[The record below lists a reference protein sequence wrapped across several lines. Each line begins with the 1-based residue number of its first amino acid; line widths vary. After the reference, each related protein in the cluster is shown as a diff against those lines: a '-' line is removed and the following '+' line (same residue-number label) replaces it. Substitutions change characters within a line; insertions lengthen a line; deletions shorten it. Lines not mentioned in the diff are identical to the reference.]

1 MSKKTTLLPKT
12 SKSSDQ
18 ATHELETSLQT
29 LSDKDSKLTQRIEEL
44 SANTKTAFDKVA
56 LRFNAVDQRIDRLEK
71 NTNERFDRL
80 EKSTNE
86 RFDAVD
92 QRFDT
97 MDQEMRQQTEMLKM
111 IAENMKKSE

>member
-56 LRFNAVDQRIDRLEK
+56 LRFNAVDQR
-71 NTNERFDRL
+71 FDRL

-86 RFDAVD
+86 
-92 QRFDT
+92 RFDT

-111 IAENMKKSE
+111 IAENMKKPE